1 MIIFYHL
8 LQIDQLVDD
17 MKQLAKGFGIRLED
31 PAFLEIKSKK
41 PEDWIK
47 FLQADFKENGNPL
60 FVVSYSKDLSTEK
73 SLYLHLKRFLLV
85 EEGIGHQHIMMRG
98 GGGRGLND
106 QKSRK
111 SIISKILLQINAKL
125 GKPLWLVEQPEQ
137 IRILG

>member
-1 MIIFYHL
+1 
-8 LQIDQLVDD
+8 
-17 MKQLAKGFGIRLED
+17 
-31 PAFLEIKSKK
+31 LEIKSKK

-85 EEGIGHQHIMMRG
+85 EKGIGHQHIMMRG

-106 QKSRK
+106 
-111 SIISKILLQINAKL
+111 
-125 GKPLWLVEQPEQ
+125 
-137 IRILG
+137 